1 MSVFGSITRLA
12 TGAALL
18 CGLTAGAAQAAEEVN
33 LYSYRQPHLMQPLID
48 AFTADTGITVNMVYA
63 NKGLLERLVA
73 EGRNTPADVV
83 ITANAGRLADLV
95 EADVL
100 RSVTSPKLE
109 AAVPANFQDPENR
122 WFAITKRGRVLYASR
137 ERVAADRDLTYEGL
151 ADAEWKGKICARQF
165 THPYMIDLIS
175 SMIAS
180 HGEAWTETWLQGV
193 KANLARKPQ
202 GNDRAQIK
210 AVAQGECDIAI
221 GNTYYYGIM
230 LSDPEQR
237 PAAEAV
243 RPVFPNQDG
252 RGAHMNIT
260 GAGVTKHAR
269 HPENGIKLI
278 EYLTSP
284 HAQEIYAA
292 QNFEFPIVDGV
303 STAPVIAVF
312 GEFKE
317 DPVSLADVAAQRR
330 AAAQMVDRA
339 GLSS

>member
-1 MSVFGSITRLA
+1 MSFISRISCLA
-12 TGAALL
+12 AGTALL
-18 CGLTAGAAQAAEEVN
+18 CGATVGAVQAAEEVN
-33 LYSYRQPHLMQPLID
+33 LYSYRQPHLMQPLLD
-48 AFTADTGITVNMVYA
+48 AFTAESGISVNMVYA
-63 NKGLLERLVA
+63 SKGLLERLVA
-73 EGRNTPADVV
+73 EGQNTPADVV

-95 EADVL
+95 DADL
-100 RSVTSPKLE
+100 LKSVTSEKLE
-109 AAVPANFQDPENR
+109 AAVPSRYQDPQNR

-137 ERVAADRDLTYEGL
+137 DRIPADKMLTYESL
-151 ADAEWKGKICARQF
+151 ADAEWKGRICTRPF
-165 THPYMIDLIS
+165 THSYMIDLIS
-175 SMIAS
+175 SMIAN
-180 HGEAWTETWLQGV
+180 HGEEWTETWLNGV

-210 AVAQGECDIAI
+210 GVAQGECDVAI

-237 PAAEAV
+237 AAAEAV

-269 HPENGIKLI
+269 HTANGVKLI
-278 EYLTSP
+278 EFLISP
-284 HAQEIYAA
+284 RAQEIYAA

-303 STAPVIAVF
+303 AIAPVIAVF

-317 DPVSLADVAAQRR
+317 DSINVADVAAQRR

>member
-1 MSVFGSITRLA
+1 MSVAGNITRLA
-12 TGAALL
+12 TAAAML

-48 AFTADTGITVNMVYA
+48 AFTADTGIAVNMVYA

-95 EADVL
+95 DAGVL
-100 RSVTSPKLE
+100 QSVTSAKLE
-109 AAVPANFQDPENR
+109 AAVPARFQDTNNL
-122 WFAITKRGRVLYASR
+122 WFAITKRSRVLYASR
-137 ERVAADRDLTYEGL
+137 ERVAADRALTYEGL
-151 ADAEWKGKICARQF
+151 ADPEWKGKICSRPF
-165 THPYMIDLIS
+165 THPYSIDLIS

-180 HGEAWTETWLQGV
+180 HGAAWTETWLEGV

-260 GAGVTKHAR
+260 GAGVTKHAK
-269 HPENGIKLI
+269 HAANGVKLI
-278 EYLTSP
+278 EFLTSP
-284 HAQEIYAA
+284 QAQEIYAA

-303 STAPVIAVF
+303 AMAPVIKVF
-312 GEFKE
+312 GTFKE
-317 DPVSLADVAAQRR
+317 DDVSLADVAAQRR